1 MFKEFNQKQLI
12 TYISRENKYDV
23 VAFAI
28 TPWHAVGVSAVID
41 YLVDKNQKGLNC
53 LIVICEHPS
62 SGYALSDFHFNLN
75 ENCSYEFV
83 MRCDRKTTILWKI
96 WLLLCYFMS
105 IFLNFKE
112 RSKKLYLLSS
122 CKPIPFVSSIL
133 SVNLKRKVIN
143 YYYDEGLLTY
153 FIKLGGYL
161 NFTNKLNSIF
171 SLCYKEKKPF
181 TLFDFNKKE
190 ILKNENVL
198 YYYRKQLEVKSRK
211 LDCESLEGCV
221 LVCTQMYSLD
231 GEIKIEDESYI
242 YDNIIAYCK
251 RLGIGVK
258 FKLHPR
264 HKSLEYFNSIDRTMI
279 YESNYPLEQILN
291 QTKPICV
298 ISITS
303 TVLVNSLLFFDVK
316 TISISRI
323 LYFYKIGSCLKKDIE
338 SFVKI
343 FSSYVEMPTT
353 LSEMNKIIS
362 KYAEKKV

>member
-12 TYISRENKYDV
+12 TYISKENKYDV

-28 TPWHAVGVSAVID
+28 TPWHAIGVSATID
-41 YLVDKNQKGLNC
+41 YLVDKNKEGLNC
-53 LIVICEHPS
+53 LIVICEHGS
-62 SGYALSDFHFNLN
+62 SGYSLSDSHFNLN

-83 MRCDRKTTILWKI
+83 KRCDSKTTIFWKFR
-96 WLLLCYFMS
+96 LLLCYFIN
-105 IFLNFKE
+105 IFLNLKE
-112 RSKKLYLLSS
+112 NRKKIYLLSA
-122 CKPIPFVSSIL
+122 CIPITFVSSIL
-133 SVNLKRKVIN
+133 SLKLNRKVIN

-161 NFTNKLNSIF
+161 NFRNKLSSIF
-171 SLCYKEKKPF
+171 SLWNTENESF
-181 TLFDFNKKE
+181 TLFNYNKKE
-190 ILKNENVL
+190 IKKNENIL
-198 YYYRKQLEVKSRK
+198 YYYKKQLEVKSSK
-211 LDCESLEGCV
+211 VDCESLEGCV
-221 LVCTQMYSLD
+221 LVCTQMYSVD
-231 GEIKIEDESYI
+231 GEIDLEDEIYV

-251 RLGIGVK
+251 RLGIGIK

-264 HKSLEYFNSIDRTMI
+264 HKSLEYFNSIDSSMI
-279 YESNYPLEQILN
+279 YESIYPLEQILN
-291 QTKPICV
+291 HTKPICV

-303 TVLVNSLLFFDVK
+303 TVLVNSQLFFDVK

-338 SFVKI
+338 SFVQI